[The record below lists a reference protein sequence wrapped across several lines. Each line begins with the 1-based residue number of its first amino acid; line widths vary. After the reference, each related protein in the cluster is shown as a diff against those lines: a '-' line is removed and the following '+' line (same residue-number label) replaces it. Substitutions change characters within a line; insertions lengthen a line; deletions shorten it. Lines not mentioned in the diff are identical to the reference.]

1 MVDVGYLA
9 ALLEGEGSLNIVH
22 KFYKTSE
29 KPQVRA
35 VLSVE
40 MSDPEPIEWVA
51 KIWESKVTLAPPSTI
66 GKKSMFRTVCPSKNI
81 VEVLQIAYPKFK
93 TQRAKL
99 TALWMIGLR
108 GTVTYDLFHYVPE
121 KTRMFREALL
131 HATQAVNG
139 R

>member
-1 MVDVGYLA
+1 MDTGYLA
-9 ALLEGEGSLNIVH
+9 ALLECEGSLNIVH

-29 KPQVRA
+29 KSQVRA
-35 VLSVE
+35 VLSME
-40 MSDPEPIEWVA
+40 MSDPEPVEWIA
-51 KIWESKVTLAPPSTI
+51 KIWDSKVTPLPPSKI
-66 GKKSMFRTVCPSKNI
+66 GNKPMFRTVCPSEKI
-81 VEVLQIAYPKFK
+81 VGVLQIAYPKFK

-108 GTVTYDLFHYVPE
+108 GTVTYDLFHPVPE

-131 HATQAVNG
+131 RATQAVNG